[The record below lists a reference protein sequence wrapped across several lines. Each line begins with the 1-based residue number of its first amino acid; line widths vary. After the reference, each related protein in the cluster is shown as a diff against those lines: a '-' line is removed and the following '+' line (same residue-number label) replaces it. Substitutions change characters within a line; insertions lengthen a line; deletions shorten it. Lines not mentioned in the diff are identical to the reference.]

1 MLNTHTHAHSVGRGK
16 GEKKVFGAEGVCG
29 LSLLWQRDATQT
41 FAPPQ
46 HAAILIFSFAFFSTA
61 VYYLSLYWLFFQI
74 YVGQV
79 VLRSLHSCKLQIAL
93 FTFTLL
99 VITFTHIDQ
108 NLLFAAGPPLGL
120 IAYILLLCPLLY
132 SLQFSLLNSC
142 RNHPPLFGSI
152 PQLLVTATLHTG
164 PWLGG

>member
-108 NLLFAAGPPLGL
+108 F
-120 IAYILLLCPLLY
+120 ILYCPKIC
-132 SLQFSLLNSC
+132 SLLPVLLSVLSLIFCYCVLSFILCNSPC
-142 RNHPPLFGSI
+142 WTVVEIIRHCSAASHNY
-152 PQLLVTATLHTG
+152 
-164 PWLGG
+164 